1 MCQEKII
8 ILIMIFYINCVFF
21 CIIGDTSSIQFKIP
35 QNLTQKMIDKAV
47 TEKDWNRLYVLFMG
61 GGGEKC
67 FETGSGGLGT
77 GCDAM
82 NVPLE
87 RIIRCDF
94 PNLDMFM
101 RILLYH
107 NAVASEDLVDVA
119 IQLGKCEVMNMLLE
133 EFPAAAAR
141 KSAKVRKPHGVHL
154 CKIRFVLVR

>member
-1 MCQEKII
+1 
-8 ILIMIFYINCVFF
+8 
-21 CIIGDTSSIQFKIP
+21 
-35 QNLTQKMIDKAV
+35 MIDKAV